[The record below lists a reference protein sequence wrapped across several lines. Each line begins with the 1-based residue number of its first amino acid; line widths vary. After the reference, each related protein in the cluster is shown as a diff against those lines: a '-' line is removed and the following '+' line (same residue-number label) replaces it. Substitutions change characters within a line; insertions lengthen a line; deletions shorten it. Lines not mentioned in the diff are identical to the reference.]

1 MQYVPQVSLPVTAL
15 ASLGASLGAGSATIA
30 TSRDA
35 INYTALNRHYVL
47 FDRENP

>member
-1 MQYVPQVSLPVTAL
+1 MQYVPQVSPPVTAL
-15 ASLGASLGAGSATIA
+15 ASLGAGLGAGSATIA

-35 INYTALNRHYVL
+35 INYTALNRHVV